1 MNAVKSSLIVI
12 QEIKVKIKVNVF
24 DYFVV
29 VVYWK
34 KQITEIFYSRKEMDF

>member
-29 VVYWK
+29 VVY
-34 KQITEIFYSRKEMDF
+34 